1 MVLQRVSVSLG
12 GVCGAPACQCEL
24 RLSLQ
29 MGLWGHS
36 LGAVHSWQVLTHLH
50 TVEVW
55 HLLSPLPLPLPLP
68 CLSHTI
74 RWLPLSH
81 SQQ

>member
-1 MVLQRVSVSLG
+1 
-12 GVCGAPACQCEL
+12 
-24 RLSLQ
+24 

-55 HLLSPLPLPLPLP
+55 HLLSPLPAPPTLLGGYPYP
-68 CLSHTI
+68 T
-74 RWLPLSH
+74 H
-81 SQQ
+81 SNKEILETLQAGKRLDKPKNCTQDM